1 MSLSWGRD
9 PHLRDE
15 GASVGWASRGW
26 CSSTRSSCF
35 YSLWELP
42 LALFLEAGVT
52 CPPLGPQSLGHGPC
66 GLVKRPLLRIQSR
79 WGGGWGLCSQGS
91 TGEQPRAGARSR
103 AVLLACK
110 ELPCGL
116 DHGEGGRHS
125 FEWGSH
131 TYGSEPQQE
140 RLQAWSWSTRP
151 DLPLP
156 ACLAANV
163 AWALG
168 PCVPALVLATVGL
181 SRPRALTFSFP
192 ARFTSS
198 AAPPP
203 APLRSWRRA
212 PRHAALGLRVSLGW
226 DTVGAG
232 GFILTSAG
240 LFWLLGNQG
249 LETRLYAPPPL
260 PRTATSLHPPQQS
273 CRAPEPRELS
283 RARGLRGLL
292 QAGASAEDHRYQG
305 CGLTLRPWPPVL
317 PGDARPPCRQETGSF
332 SSARCDHKGPGGG
345 DCLEGPRSALQGFK
359 PLLSGRVPQEH

>member
-1 MSLSWGRD
+1 MSSQGLGLGHVRCCWPARNSPAGLTMVKEEGTASNGEATPMALSLSR
-9 PHLRDE
+9 
-15 GASVGWASRGW
+15 RG
-26 CSSTRSSCF
+26 CR
-35 YSLWELP
+35 
-42 LALFLEAGVT
+42 
-52 CPPLGPQSLGHGPC
+52 LGPGPPGQTSLC
-66 GLVKRPLLRIQSR
+66 
-79 WGGGWGLCSQGS
+79 
-91 TGEQPRAGARSR
+91 
-103 AVLLACK
+103 
-110 ELPCGL
+110 
-116 DHGEGGRHS
+116 
-125 FEWGSH
+125 
-131 TYGSEPQQE
+131 
-140 RLQAWSWSTRP
+140 
-151 DLPLP
+151 LP
-156 ACLAANV
+156 AWQQMWPGS
-163 AWALG
+163 WALG

-345 DCLEGPRSALQGFK
+345 DRLEGPRSALQGFK